1 MKRTF
6 ISAAGLLFCAAAFA
20 QNLNPTVEVT
30 NAYAREASG
39 IEKPSQLLEV
49 PDTLYHFNLDFDYAV
64 NETPYRGAYEFTPYL
79 VQTRPQARPR
89 REGTLYLRAGAGYSL
104 HPELNVVYTPVQ
116 TQKLRL
122 NLYGDHHSYI
132 GTYMGDWKGKDLHST
147 AGADMLLNW
156 RRGVLQMNAQYNHI
170 LAGQEQTSVN
180 HHQLVGAF
188 HVQNIP
194 GATKVDYDLNTR
206 VSYITV
212 PTGFSELHTQTDAML
227 GARIFRRSLRLL
239 ASAQTVTQPGGTAAS
254 FSLTPRYIHGGNRFT
269 FNAGV
274 KLAYVLRSANT
285 FAPTSGGY
293 VFPDV
298 QLSWKIL
305 PEYLTLFSAV
315 TGGNELVSY
324 ESLLTQTSFVDSFA
338 WNTDVKRMNVSAVL
352 GLRGNFA
359 HRFSYEVKGGY
370 SWMGNSWVWGETASN
385 APAMCYGGPIHTVLI
400 DVEAG
405 WKNHFLDVKAHLK
418 YLKTVNKPTIITPD
432 VRPFLPAEFSG
443 DGHVFYNWGSRLRAG
458 VTVRGRSQM
467 KGPAGAV
474 PGFVDLGLQGNF
486 RATPAIGLWLKA
498 GNLLNQNIERV
509 PFFAEKGPYFTLGFS
524 LNL

>member
-1 MKRTF
+1 MKRTVL
-6 ISAAGLLFCAAAFA
+6 SALGALLCAAAFA

-39 IEKPSQLLEV
+39 IEKPSQLLEL
-49 PDTLYHFNLDFDYAV
+49 PDSVFRFNLDFDYSV

-132 GTYMGDWKGKDLHST
+132 GTYVGDWKGKDLRSA

-156 RRGVLQMNAQYNHI
+156 RRGILQMDARYNHV
-170 LAGQEQTSVN
+170 LAGTEQASVT
-180 HHQLVGAF
+180 HHQVAASARL
-188 HVQNIP
+188 QNIP
-194 GATKVDYDLNTR
+194 GTTKVDYDLATH
-206 VSYITV
+206 VSYIAL
-212 PTGFSELHTQTDAML
+212 PSGFSELHTQTDGQL
-227 GARIFRRSLRLL
+227 GFRFLRRSLRLL
-239 ASAQTVTQPGGTAAS
+239 ASAQTVSQPGGTAAS
-254 FSLTPRYIHGGNRFT
+254 FALTPRYVHGGSRFS

-274 KLAYVLRSANT
+274 KLAYVLRGAGT
-285 FAPTSGGY
+285 FAPSSGGY

-298 QLSWKIL
+298 QLSWKIV
-305 PEYLTLFSAV
+305 PEYLSLFSAV

-324 ESLLTQTSFVDSFA
+324 ESLLAQTSFVDAFA
-338 WNTDVKRMNVSAVL
+338 WSTDVKCTNVAAVV
-352 GLRGNFA
+352 GLRGNVA

-370 SWMGNSWVWGETASN
+370 SWMGNSWLWGESQSQ
-385 APAMCYGGPIHTVLI
+385 APAMCYGGPIHTI
-400 DVEAG
+400 FAEVETG
-405 WKNHFLDVKAHLK
+405 WKNHFLDVRAHLK
-418 YLKTVNKPTIITPD
+418 YMKTLNKPAIITAG

-443 DGHVFYNWGSRLRAG
+443 DGHVFYNWGSRIRAG
-458 VTVRGRSQM
+458 VTLQGRSKM
-467 KGPAGAV
+467 TSPAGGAV

-486 RATPAIGLWLKA
+486 QLLSTVGLWLKA
-498 GNLLNQNIERV
+498 GNLLNQNIERG
-509 PFFAEKGPYFTLGFS
+509 PF
-524 LNL
+524 